1 MKKKMSVKN
10 NNTKQ
15 EIINKETVCEMQ
27 RKIIYFWIKKKDWIA
42 WKGSDKEIVTEIKEE
57 KNYRERKKKKVGN
70 MAGVNVINNLS
81 SFIYCF

>member
-27 RKIIYFWIKKKDWIA
+27 RKIIYF
-42 WKGSDKEIVTEIKEE
+42 
-57 KNYRERKKKKVGN
+57 
-70 MAGVNVINNLS
+70 
-81 SFIYCF
+81 